1 MSKTEEFWEVSN
13 GKGNLKKLLF
23 WLQRNLNF
31 LPWGTCS
38 SKLNKWALKFEIRK
52 SEKILPRDLS
62 NDDIL
67 KILDIYLEN

>member
-1 MSKTEEFWEVSN
+1 MCHTMDFKWNFQMSS
-13 GKGNLKKLLF
+13 
-23 WLQRNLNF
+23 QI
-31 LPWGTCS
+31 CS
-38 SKLNKWALKFEIRK
+38 IKLNKWALKFEFRK